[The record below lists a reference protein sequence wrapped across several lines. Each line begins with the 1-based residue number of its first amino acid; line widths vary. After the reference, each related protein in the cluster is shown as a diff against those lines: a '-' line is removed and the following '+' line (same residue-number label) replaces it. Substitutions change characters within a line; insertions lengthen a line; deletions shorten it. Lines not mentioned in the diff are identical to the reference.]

1 MIDWIKERGRTLAL
15 IGTVVAVGALVLD
28 ALYDIRSSQN
38 AQQEALILLG
48 EELRTE
54 IRENREEQRI
64 DLRETREEQRIDL
77 RETREELRTEIREN
91 REEQRIENR
100 ETREDLLDEIRENR
114 DAINALS
121 GEVNDGFEQAD
132 ERIYNSQRD
141 ADRRIDAANRRIDD
155 ANERADDLSEQIH
168 IRNNPPDDESAPV
181 EEDTEG

>member
-1 MIDWIKERGRTLAL
+1 MIDWIKERGRILAL

-48 EELRTE
+48 QELRTE

-64 DLRETREEQRIDL
+64 DLRETRE
-77 RETREELRTEIREN
+77 
-91 REEQRIENR
+91 
-100 ETREDLLDEIRENR
+100 DLLDEIRENR
-114 DAINALS
+114 DAINVLR

-141 ADRRIDAANRRIDD
+141 ANRRIDAANRRIDD

-181 EEDTEG
+181 EEDAEG